1 MHPVIVR
8 NKQRLVV
15 LLLLSAASASA
26 AGPNGAIRKVIAAGV
41 EAGQIPGAVVIVRKN
56 GVNIVEETAGY
67 AVIDEKRPMRADD
80 LFMIASST
88 KPFTATTVMTLV
100 DQGKLSL
107 DERVDKFYPAF
118 SGVSTVRQLL
128 SHTSGIFGNGAP
140 PEVVEPIRN
149 FDRPL
154 RKALELI
161 IPTPLAYEPG
171 TKFSYGG
178 ASLCVAAGIVEQIT
192 GQEFDAYMQQALLG
206 PLGIQ
211 DACFRSPDDLS
222 ARVPQIYDR
231 TETGFSPKPAV
242 MELPGRRGPRPD
254 GFILAAG
261 GLYAS
266 PRDTAVFLEMH
277 LNGGVSGS
285 KRILSAKLVEEMQ
298 QRQTGAAEEEY
309 GLGWRR
315 LRVAPDGNALA
326 VGHGGAYGTQLL
338 IDHERGLVAT
348 IFTQMPSAQAR
359 DFIAAVQKA
368 IEDNF

>member
-1 MHPVIVR
+1 VI
-8 NKQRLVV
+8 
-15 LLLLSAASASA
+15 
-26 AGPNGAIRKVIAAGV
+26 
-41 EAGQIPGAVVIVRKN
+41 E
-56 GVNIVEETAGY
+56 
-67 AVIDEKRPMRADD
+67 EKRPMRADD

-107 DERVDKFYPAF
+107 DDPVSKFYPAF
-118 SGVSTVRQLL
+118 SGDSTIRQLL

-149 FDRPL
+149 FNRPL
-154 RKALELI
+154 REALKLI

-178 ASLCVAAGIVEQIT
+178 ASFCVAAGIVEKLT
-192 GQEFDAYMQQALLG
+192 GLEFDAYMQQALLG

-211 DACFRSPDDLS
+211 DACFRSARDIS
-222 ARVPQIYDR
+222 ARVPQMYKR
-231 TETGFSPKPAV
+231 TETGFKSTPAV

-266 PRDTAVFLEMH
+266 ARDTAKFLEMH
-277 LNGGVSGS
+277 LNGGVFRG
-285 KRILSAKLVEEMQ
+285 KRILSAESVAEMQ
-298 QRQTGAAEEEY
+298 KRQTGAAEEEY

-315 LRVAPDGNALA
+315 ARVGPGGEALA

-338 IDHERGLVAT
+338 IDHERGLVAA
-348 IFTQMPSAQAR
+348 IFTQMPSAEAR
-359 DFIAAVQKA
+359 EFIGAVQQA
-368 IEDNF
+368 IEKTF

>member
-1 MHPVIVR
+1 MR
-8 NKQRLVV
+8 K
-15 LLLLSAASASA
+15 
-26 AGPNGAIRKVIAAGV
+26 AG
-41 EAGQIPGAVVIVRKN
+41 KN
-56 GVNIVEETAGY
+56 LVEETAGY

-100 DQGKLSL
+100 DHGKLNL
-107 DERVDKFYPAF
+107 DDRVSKFYPAF
-118 SGVSTVRQLL
+118 QGGSTIRQLL
-128 SHTSGIFGNGAP
+128 SHTSGIFGNGAT
-140 PEVVEPIRN
+140 PEMVESIRN

-161 IPTPLAYEPG
+161 IRVPLAYEPG
-171 TKFSYGG
+171 TQFSYGG
-178 ASLCVAAGIVEQIT
+178 ASFCVAAGIVEKLT
-192 GQEFDAYMQQALLG
+192 GMEFDAYMQEALLG

-222 ARVPQIYDR
+222 ARVPQMYKR
-231 TETGFSPKPAV
+231 TDAGFEPTPAV

-266 PRDTAVFLEMH
+266 ARDTAVLLEMH
-277 LNGGVSGS
+277 LNGGVSNG
-285 KRILSAKLVEEMQ
+285 KRILSAESVGAMQ
-298 QRQTGAAEEEY
+298 KRQTGAAEEEY

-315 LRVAPDGNALA
+315 IRIGPDGAALA
-326 VGHGGAYGTQLL
+326 VRHGGAYGTQLL
-338 IDHERGLVAT
+338 IDHERGLVAA

-359 DFIAAVQKA
+359 EFIGAVEEA
-368 IEDNF
+368 IEKEF